1 MKHRKKLIEVA
12 LPLPEIND
20 ASAYDMMP
28 GIGAHPK
35 GIHVWWGRKAL
46 PACRAFLF
54 ASVVDDPSSHPERFP
69 TEEAQERERERL
81 FGIIR
86 KMMHPRL
93 HEHPEVYAEARAEM
107 LKHCDG
113 KLPPLLDPFAGGGS
127 IPLEAAR
134 LGMEAYAGDLN
145 PVAVLLNK
153 CYLELVPRWTD
164 WPPVNPEAT
173 FLGARASR
181 PQTIPGA
188 RASRPQTIL
197 RPRPSRP
204 HKQWHSRGYLPH
216 LDQPGLVQYITF
228 RLYDSV
234 PAHVVESWRN
244 ELQCTSSLPATDSRM
259 VELRRRIAEF
269 EDAGHGAC
277 YLRDERIATLVQ
289 DALLQ
294 FDGERYRLIE
304 WVIMPNHVHVLIEVL
319 PGNRLSD
326 VVHSWKSFT
335 AKEANRIL
343 GRSGEFWMPDY
354 FDRFIRDE
362 KHLAAVREYIRN
374 NPVKAGLVEKPEDW
388 KWSSACEDAGR
399 RPALPGSLPGWRGS
413 AGLAADVRYYG
424 RVVLE
429 RARER
434 IGHLYPPV
442 KVTAE
447 MAAEHPHLKPYVGK
461 ELPVIAWIWARTVPS
476 PNPAARGAH
485 VPLMS
490 TFWLSSKK
498 GSEAWLEPD
507 VEWPGSAGVPPA
519 NNPGNAGVS
528 PANNPGNAGVSPA
541 NNAWNAGVPPAQEGG
556 QDGRAPRWRFRVRT
570 GPPPDREAVRAGTKR
585 GHSGFKCLL
594 TGDPIPFAYAREMS
608 KQGSMDTRLVAIVV
622 DTGRGRLF
630 VPATLDQERAAK
642 SANPSAFP
650 SEEMPSKALGFVV
663 PNYGIKYW
671 YQLFTPRQLTAM
683 VTLSDLIREV
693 REDVRRDAMSAG
705 LPGNAGVS
713 PANNPG
719 NAGVSPAQEGG
730 QDGRDPRDQDG
741 RYPRSQDGR
750 ALSADAY
757 AATVTT
763 FLALALDRC
772 ANHNNALCRW
782 RVQQQPTV
790 MDLFARQAIPMS
802 WDFAEANTVSEGR
815 ASWQECVEHT
825 AASLE
830 TVASRQEGHA
840 LLIDAAGS
848 AGVSGTAG
856 VPPAN
861 NLGNAGV
868 SPANNLGNAGVS
880 PAQEGGQDGRDTRD
894 QDGRDPRNQ
903 DGRAPRIQDGRYP
916 RFLVS
921 TDPPYYDNIGYADL
935 SDFFYVWLRR
945 TIGDLYPDLFGTIL
959 VPKEP
964 ELVAAPERFDGDRRK
979 AKEHFEQGFRRA
991 FAALREKMDPRFPLT
1006 LYYAFKQDDESSGAD
1021 EEAGSAGVPPAN
1033 NVGTAGVPP
1042 ANYPGSA
1049 GVPPANYLGTA
1060 GVSPAQEGDQDGRDP
1075 RSQDGRDPR
1084 SQDGRDPRSQDG
1096 RDPRKGR
1103 KGAQDARAPVD
1114 RTTGW
1119 ETMLTALVETGFQ
1132 ITATWPVRASYQWR
1146 MRAMGSNALASYIVL
1161 ACRPREDVSPGTR
1174 ASSPHRAGE
1183 TPALQT
1189 DRRSFV
1195 AELKRELP
1203 VALRRLQQGNIAP
1216 VDFAQAAI
1224 GPGMAIYSKYS
1235 RILEASGQPM
1245 SVRTALALINQTLTE
1260 VLSEQEDEF
1269 DADTRWAIA
1278 WYEQHGFEEGDF
1290 GDAELLSKA
1299 KVTSVEGLH
1308 QAGIVRRGGGK
1319 VRLLRPEE
1327 LLDEWDPVQDRRFTV
1342 WEATHHLVKIY
1353 WCQQKGDRVT
1363 ADLLRRLGSHA
1374 DYARDLAYRLFSI
1387 AEKKGRSAEAQA
1399 YNALVLGW
1407 SELTKLAQEQAS
1419 HEQPELFSKEN

>member
-1 MKHRKKLIEVA
+1 
-12 LPLPEIND
+12 
-20 ASAYDMMP
+20 
-28 GIGAHPK
+28 
-35 GIHVWWGRKAL
+35 
-46 PACRAFLF
+46 
-54 ASVVDDPSSHPERFP
+54 
-69 TEEAQERERERL
+69 
-81 FGIIR
+81 
-86 KMMHPRL
+86 
-93 HEHPEVYAEARAEM
+93 
-107 LKHCDG
+107 
-113 KLPPLLDPFAGGGS
+113 
-127 IPLEAAR
+127 
-134 LGMEAYAGDLN
+134 
-145 PVAVLLNK
+145 
-153 CYLELVPRWTD
+153 
-164 WPPVNPEAT
+164 
-173 FLGARASR
+173 
-181 PQTIPGA
+181 
-188 RASRPQTIL
+188 
-197 RPRPSRP
+197 
-204 HKQWHSRGYLPH
+204 
-216 LDQPGLVQYITF
+216 
-228 RLYDSV
+228 
-234 PAHVVESWRN
+234 
-244 ELQCTSSLPATDSRM
+244 
-259 VELRRRIAEF
+259 
-269 EDAGHGAC
+269 
-277 YLRDERIATLVQ
+277 
-289 DALLQ
+289 
-294 FDGERYRLIE
+294 
-304 WVIMPNHVHVLIEVL
+304 
-319 PGNRLSD
+319 
-326 VVHSWKSFT
+326 
-335 AKEANRIL
+335 
-343 GRSGEFWMPDY
+343 
-354 FDRFIRDE
+354 
-362 KHLAAVREYIRN
+362 
-374 NPVKAGLVEKPEDW
+374 
-388 KWSSACEDAGR
+388 
-399 RPALPGSLPGWRGS
+399 
-413 AGLAADVRYYG
+413 
-424 RVVLE
+424 
-429 RARER
+429 
-434 IGHLYPPV
+434 
-442 KVTAE
+442 
-447 MAAEHPHLKPYVGK
+447 
-461 ELPVIAWIWARTVPS
+461 
-476 PNPAARGAH
+476 
-485 VPLMS
+485 
-490 TFWLSSKK
+490 
-498 GSEAWLEPD
+498 
-507 VEWPGSAGVPPA
+507 
-519 NNPGNAGVS
+519 
-528 PANNPGNAGVSPA
+528 
-541 NNAWNAGVPPAQEGG
+541 
-556 QDGRAPRWRFRVRT
+556 
-570 GPPPDREAVRAGTKR
+570 
-585 GHSGFKCLL
+585 
-594 TGDPIPFAYAREMS
+594 
-608 KQGSMDTRLVAIVV
+608 
-622 DTGRGRLF
+622 
-630 VPATLDQERAAK
+630 
-642 SANPSAFP
+642 
-650 SEEMPSKALGFVV
+650 
-663 PNYGIKYW
+663 
-671 YQLFTPRQLTAM
+671 
-683 VTLSDLIREV
+683 
-693 REDVRRDAMSAG
+693 
-705 LPGNAGVS
+705 
-713 PANNPG
+713 
-719 NAGVSPAQEGG
+719 
-730 QDGRDPRDQDG
+730 
-741 RYPRSQDGR
+741 
-750 ALSADAY
+750 
-757 AATVTT
+757 
-763 FLALALDRC
+763 
-772 ANHNNALCRW
+772 
-782 RVQQQPTV
+782 
-790 MDLFARQAIPMS
+790 MDLFARQAIPMT

-848 AGVSGTAG
+848 AGDSGSAGVPPANNPGTAG
-856 VPPAN
+856 VPPA
-861 NLGNAGV
+861 
-868 SPANNLGNAGVS
+868 
-880 PAQEGGQDGRDTRD
+880 QEGG

-903 DGRAPRIQDGRYP
+903 DGRDP

-964 ELVAAPERFDGDRRK
+964 ELVAAPERFGGDKRK

-1006 LYYAFKQDDESSGAD
+1006 LYYAFKQDDEESGAD
-1021 EEAGSAGVPPAN
+1021 EEAGSDGAPPAN
-1033 NVGTAGVPP
+1033 N
-1042 ANYPGSA
+1042 
-1049 GVPPANYLGTA
+1049 LGTA
-1060 GVSPAQEGDQDGRDP
+1060 GVSPANYPGNAGVSPAQEGGQDGRDP

-1084 SQDGRDPRSQDG
+1084 SQDSRT
-1096 RDPRKGR
+1096 PRKGR
-1103 KGAQDARAPVD
+1103 KGAQDVRAPVD

-1235 RILEASGQPM
+1235 RILEASGRPM